1 VRAGRRREHPGGS
14 AGEGRAR
21 VRVGPIELDPIVDA
35 WGELGELAELYPD
48 VPAEA
53 WEPYRELYPELF
65 TESRWR
71 LPCACYLI
79 RVDGITILVDTAVG
93 PPGLWG
99 WVAES
104 EGGLV
109 PSLAALGVEPGD
121 VDVVFLTH
129 VHIDHI
135 GWNADADGTP
145 MFPNARY
152 LIQPDGLAWLLDVRS
167 EAPYVQRCLRSI
179 MKRRLVDD
187 VAAGEEIAPGV
198 VTVDYPG
205 HLPGHLGLRLGD
217 DAYALL
223 IADAA
228 VHPALLDEPGWEYV
242 ADHDSAASVTTRR
255 SLIATVVDQDILVVC
270 GHYPGGGIGRVVR
283 KDGRNVWVGSG
294 VEAA

>member
-1 VRAGRRREHPGGS
+1 MRIGA
-14 AGEGRAR
+14 
-21 VRVGPIELDPIVDA
+21 IELDAVVDA
-35 WGELGELAELYPD
+35 WGELGELGEAYPD

-53 WEPYRELYPELF
+53 WEPYRALYPELF
-65 TESRWR
+65 AGSRWR
-71 LPCACYLI
+71 LPCSCYLI
-79 RVDGITILVDTAVG
+79 RADGVTLLMDTAVG

-99 WVAES
+99 WAAER
-104 EGGLV
+104 EGGLI
-109 PSLAALGVEPGD
+109 PGLAALGVEPGD
-121 VDVVFLTH
+121 VDAVFLTH

-135 GWNADADGTP
+135 GWNADAEGTP

-152 LIQPDGLAWLLDVRS
+152 LIQPDGLAWLLDVLS

-198 VTVDYPG
+198 VTVDFPG

-217 DAYALL
+217 DALL

-242 ADHDSAASVTTRR
+242 SDHDRALSAATRR
-255 SLIATVVDQDILVVC
+255 SLLPTVVDQDVLVVC

-283 KDGRNVWVGSG
+283 KDDRNVWIGVG
-294 VEAA
+294 VEQDPEAGAIT

>member
-1 VRAGRRREHPGGS
+1 VKLGS
-14 AGEGRAR
+14 
-21 VRVGPIELDPIVDA
+21 IELDAVVDA
-35 WGELGELAELYPD
+35 VGELGELGELYPD
-48 VPAEA
+48 VPADA
-53 WEPYRELYPELF
+53 WDPYRELYPELF

-79 RVDGITILVDTAVG
+79 RVDGVTVLVDTAVG

-99 WVAES
+99 WVPER
-104 EGGLV
+104 EGGLI
-109 PSLAALGVEPGD
+109 PGLAELGVELGD

-179 MKRRLVDD
+179 MKRQMVDD
-187 VAAGEEIAPGV
+187 VAAAEEIAPGV
-198 VTVDYPG
+198 VTVDFPG

-217 DAYALL
+217 DALL

-242 ADHDSAASVTTRR
+242 SDFDRAASAATRQ
-255 SLIATVVDQDILVVC
+255 SLIPTVVDRDILVVC
-270 GHYPGGGIGRVVR
+270 GHYPSGGIGRVVR
-283 KDGRNVWVGSG
+283 RDGRNLWIGAG
-294 VEAA
+294 VQGA

>member
-1 VRAGRRREHPGGS
+1 VKI
-14 AGEGRAR
+14 
-21 VRVGPIELDPIVDA
+21 GPIELDAVVDA
-35 WGELGELAELYPD
+35 WGELGELGELYPD

-65 TESRWR
+65 TGSRWR

-79 RVDGITILVDTAVG
+79 RVAGITILVDTAVG
-93 PPGLWG
+93 PPGVWG
-99 WVAES
+99 PMER
-104 EGGLV
+104 EGGLI
-109 PSLAALGVEPGD
+109 PGLAELGVEPGD

-129 VHIDHI
+129 VHIDHV

-152 LIQPDGLAWLLDVRS
+152 LIHPDGLMWLLDVRA

-187 VAAGEEIAPGV
+187 VAAGDEIAPGV
-198 VTVDYPG
+198 VTVGFPG

-217 DAYALL
+217 DALL

-228 VHPALLDEPGWEYV
+228 VHPAQLDQPEWEYV
-242 ADHDSAASVTTRR
+242 FDDDRAVSIATRR
-255 SLIATVVDQDILVVC
+255 SLLPMVVDQEILVVC

-283 KDGRNVWVGSG
+283 RDGRNLWIGAG
-294 VEAA
+294 VQGT